1 MTRPDPSQRLRTS
14 FFEAVRTTVVVSL
27 CLGLLLYYSLVV
39 AFMVQ
44 RLNMNDFGK
53 FYYATRLFLDGED
66 MYGPT
71 PATGVQAGTTESEP
85 SRNMNPPHFHL
96 LMLPFA
102 VLNPVGAFSL
112 WMIVNLFA
120 LCLSLGAIARELQV
134 RWTSRRLAWTA
145 AGVLCCSAT
154 GTIAVTGQLV
164 FVLLLPVTF
173 AWIAARHNRWNSA
186 AAWLGVCASIKPFLG
201 IFLLY
206 LILRRDR
213 KPAAVMVVAGAACVA
228 AGLVIF
234 GRSAYEAW
242 LGVLGSVDWTWS
254 PMNGSLAAL
263 VSRAFGENPVYMPVV
278 SASWLITPV
287 TTVLVLLIGLMSL
300 RQLLQS
306 PPRFVDHIFALL
318 LLTAQLISPLGWI
331 YYLWLIAGP
340 AAAIVQSSQ
349 FHRCRLRDRL
359 AALALPGLLIPF
371 ALNTLGGGSPWA
383 GVTVG
388 SLYVWTTVFLWGS
401 LMADW
406 KARMAHGSATEDV
419 QTDSRTRFGTERRPL
434 APDCSPALPA
444 S

>member
-1 MTRPDPSQRLRTS
+1 MTRPDPSQTKS
-14 FFEAVRTTVVVSL
+14 FFEAVQTTVIVSL

-53 FYYATRLFLDGED
+53 FYYATRLFLDGQD
-66 MYGPT
+66 MYGLT
-71 PATGVQAGTTESEP
+71 PVTGVLAGATESEP

-102 VLNPVGAFSL
+102 VFNPVGALSL
-112 WMIVNLFA
+112 WMIVNLLA
-120 LCLSLGAIARELQV
+120 LCVSLAAIARELRV
-134 RWTSRRLAWTA
+134 RWTSRRLAWTVV
-145 AGVLCCSAT
+145 GVLCCSAT
-154 GTIAVTGQLV
+154 TAVAVTGQLT
-164 FVLLLPVTF
+164 FLLLLPVTL
-173 AWIAARHNRWNSA
+173 AWIAARHNNWNKTA
-186 AAWLGVCASIKPFLG
+186 AYLGVCASIKPFLG
-201 IFLLY
+201 IFLIY
-206 LILRRDR
+206 LALRRDR
-213 KPAAVMVVAGAACVA
+213 KPAAVMVLSGAACVMV
-228 AGLVIF
+228 GLVVF

-263 VSRAFGENPVYMPVV
+263 VSRAFGENPLYMPVV

-287 TTVLVLLIGLMSL
+287 TTVLVLVIGLMSL

-306 PPRFVDHIFALL
+306 PPRFVDHIFAGL
-318 LLTAQLISPLGWI
+318 LLTAQLVSPLGWI

-349 FHRCRLRDRL
+349 FHASTLRDRL

-371 ALNTLGGGSPWA
+371 SLNTLGGGSPW
-383 GVTVG
+383 VG
-388 SLYVWTTVFLWGS
+388 LTLGSIYVWTTFFLWGS

-419 QTDSRTRFGTERRPL
+419 QTDSPTRPGTERRPL